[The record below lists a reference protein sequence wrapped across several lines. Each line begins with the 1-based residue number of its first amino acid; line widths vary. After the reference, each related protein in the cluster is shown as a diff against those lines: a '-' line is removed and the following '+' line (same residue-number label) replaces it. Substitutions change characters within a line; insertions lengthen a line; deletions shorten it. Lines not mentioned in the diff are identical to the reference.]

1 MQKIRTCEFIIASAK
16 SAAMRLKVST
26 LAKCVLIAP
35 KNERKADA
43 KSKKFASVAESP
55 LKFLSTILSAVFAPE
70 TVQ

>member
-1 MQKIRTCEFIIASAK
+1 
-16 SAAMRLKVST
+16 MRLKVSI

-35 KNERKADA
+35 KNEQKADA
-43 KSKKFASVAESP
+43 KSKKFASIAESP